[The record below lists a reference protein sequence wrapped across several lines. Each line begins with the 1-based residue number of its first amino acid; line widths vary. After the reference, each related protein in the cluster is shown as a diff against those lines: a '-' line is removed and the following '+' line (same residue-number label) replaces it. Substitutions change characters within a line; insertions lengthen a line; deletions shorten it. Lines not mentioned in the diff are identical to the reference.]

1 MIIGGEMKKR
11 LSAFVLFVMLSS
23 GFAYGDG
30 GWNPGCKGQDSWL
43 SKISTVCS
51 DLWNYVF

>member
-1 MIIGGEMKKR
+1 MKKR

-30 GWNPGCKGQDSWL
+30 GWNPGCKGQDSLL